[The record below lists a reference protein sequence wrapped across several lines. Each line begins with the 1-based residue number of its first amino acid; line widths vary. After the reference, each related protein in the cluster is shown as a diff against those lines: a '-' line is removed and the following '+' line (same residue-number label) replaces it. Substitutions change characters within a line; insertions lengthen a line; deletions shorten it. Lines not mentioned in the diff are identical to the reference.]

1 MRRAMMFM
9 AMAMGICSMAAGR
22 VAAED
27 TAGRPDLKATI
38 VNPSSRPPARTLA
51 AALLAERE
59 QGSVP
64 AQTSDRLFRIVC
76 VVIER
81 QPDGKEQVISRP
93 QLMSLSGQPAH
104 VQIASATP
112 LVTGLEPTAGG
123 ASKPI
128 ISVVTVGTTLS
139 MKISP
144 EKAGRAAFD
153 VSIERS
159 AIESVEE
166 IKLEDGTT
174 RQSARIGSKT
184 TRILES
190 IEYGK
195 TIVVGLDDKDAAKSK
210 TRAEFVVVEMPGSG
224 K

>member
-1 MRRAMMFM
+1 MRRAMRF
-9 AMAMGICSMAAGR
+9 AILAVGVVSMAAGR
-22 VAAED
+22 GAAD
-27 TAGRPDLKATI
+27 NPAAPTITVTVPKA
-38 VNPSSRPPARTLA
+38 PARTLA
-51 AALLAERE
+51 AAILAARE
-59 QGSVP
+59 QGADRAPV
-64 AQTSDRLFRIVC
+64 SDRVFRIKC

-81 QPDGKEQVISRP
+81 DVDGKEQVLSRP
-93 QLMSLSGQPAH
+93 QVMTVAGQPAH

-112 LVTGLEPTAGG
+112 LATGVEAAAGG
-123 ASKPI
+123 AAKPI
-128 ISVVTVGTTLS
+128 VSVVTVGTSLS

-166 IKLEDGTT
+166 TKLEDGTT
-174 RQSARIGSKT
+174 RQSARIGTKS
-184 TRILES
+184 TRILQS

-210 TRAEFVVVEMPGSG
+210 TRAEFVVLEMPGSG